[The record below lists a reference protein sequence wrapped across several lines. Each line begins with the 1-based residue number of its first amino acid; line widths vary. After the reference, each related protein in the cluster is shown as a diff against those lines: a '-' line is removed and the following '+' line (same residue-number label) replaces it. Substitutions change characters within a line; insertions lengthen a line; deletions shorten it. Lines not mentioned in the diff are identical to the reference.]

1 MMKDNLG
8 IIVFKVIEGESLGD
22 TLGKGRVLSL
32 ENLGMKGSEESKV

>member
-22 TLGKGRVLSL
+22 TLGKSIELRKSGN
-32 ENLGMKGSEESKV
+32 EGF

>member
-22 TLGKGRVLSL
+22 TLGKGIELR
-32 ENLGMKGSEESKV
+32 NLGMKGSEEIKV